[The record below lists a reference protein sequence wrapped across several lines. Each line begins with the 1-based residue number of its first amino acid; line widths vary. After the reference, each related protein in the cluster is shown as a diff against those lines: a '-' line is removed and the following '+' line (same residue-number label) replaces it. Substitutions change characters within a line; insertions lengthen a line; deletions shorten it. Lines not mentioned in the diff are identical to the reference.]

1 MVEDGVAALSWLRRK
16 EGAGAE
22 ILVFAHSLGCAVAAH
37 ALTKQHGE
45 LSGVSGVILM
55 APFNNFLDEAHWKL
69 DQTSSWVK
77 YYLWAA
83 VRTVTGSTLPRYLLQ
98 QLGVQFNTDQ
108 HLLSSCQ
115 APLLILHAEDDDKI
129 PVELARKLVE
139 DLKSG
144 GKTKVS
150 LHIYDKSYGYQHHDI
165 YKAENLP
172 TLILDFTSKDN

>member
-1 MVEDGVAALSWLRRK
+1 MEDGVAALSWLRRK

-55 APFNNFLDEAHWKL
+55 APFNNFLDEALWKL

-98 QLGVQFNTDQ
+98 QPSIPDFQ
-108 HLLSSCQ
+108 LS
-115 APLLILHAEDDDKI
+115 LRMTYL
-129 PVELARKLVE
+129 RKWAHMFSPWPRGRRPQTE
-139 DLKSG
+139 
-144 GKTKVS
+144 
-150 LHIYDKSYGYQHHDI
+150 I
-165 YKAENLP
+165 
-172 TLILDFTSKDN
+172 